1 MQVPGRVTRQI
12 LLLSLLVMIV
22 PMIVFPEQFG
32 FRLGQ
37 ASFRSMA
44 YEFVFYGLVIFL
56 FNRRA
61 SLWQLLQISGVCL
74 LYRFGIGVLFGLLI
88 TVMYSMQ
95 LTVSLILGMF
105 SYLPAVFLHIAAAPF
120 ILMPLI
126 RLLYRFERRPQR
138 LAEPVRSDAPP
149 TAEPHQET
157 GPVSLVAS
165 KERGYRPPPP
175 PRPKP
180 TQNRRPTG
188 DSKNT
193 VKEVNGFDLATRHVG
208 EDASV
213 QLVTLVDAEGL
224 LLSRFARGDMDAA
237 DYAPY
242 SMLFF
247 ENAQTVLDRSGLG
260 VSEKMDLI
268 MATNRV
274 ILVRDNG
281 ICLMVM
287 AERRGDDLLNIRVN
301 QGMDIVKKYMTER
314 YGDNAAAN
322 VEKTYV
328 SSTQ

>member
-1 MQVPGRVTRQI
+1 MQVSGRVTRQI

-32 FRLGQ
+32 FNLGQ
-37 ASFRSMA
+37 ASVWGLA
-44 YEFVFYGLVIFL
+44 YEFVFYGLIVFL

-61 SLWQLLQISGVCL
+61 SLWQLLQISGICL
-74 LYRFGIGVLFGLLI
+74 VYRFGVGVLFGLLI
-88 TVMYSMQ
+88 TAMYSMR
-95 LTVSLILGMF
+95 LTVSITLGMF
-105 SYLPAVFLHIAAAPF
+105 SYLPAVLLHIAAVPF

-126 RLLYRFERRPQR
+126 RLFYEFGSRPQR
-138 LAEPVRSDAPP
+138 SAEPVKPVALP
-149 TAEPHQET
+149 AVEPHRET

-165 KERGYRPPPP
+165 KERGYQPPPP
-175 PRPKP
+175 PRPQP
-180 TQNRRPTG
+180 VSRRRPG
-188 DSKNT
+188 DNSKP

-208 EDASV
+208 VDASV

-224 LLSRFARGDMDAA
+224 LLSRHTRGDMDAE

-247 ENAQTVLDRSGLG
+247 ENARTVLDRSGLG
-260 VSEKMDLI
+260 TSEKMDLTLT
-268 MATNRV
+268 TNRV

-281 ICLMVM
+281 VCLMVI

-301 QGMDIVKKYMTER
+301 QGMEIVKKYMTER
-314 YGDNAAAN
+314 YGDSAADN
-322 VEKTYV
+322 VERTYV